1 MGNPV
6 TATLAYGYNLGI
18 PDDFKAAERDEYGGP
33 APTWYNDEGP
43 AFVEQLYDALYAA
56 SGLPAEPNADNR
68 QAAAERHFGVEV
80 AFCGTDEYEGWL
92 LVAAGSEQQA
102 HNADV
107 LVLNL
112 HNLEHPPNEWFDRLT
127 AAVEALDITPVQDWP
142 KWLVFPSLG

>member
-68 QAAAERHFGVEV
+68 QAAAERHFGVEP
-80 AFCGTDEYEGWL
+80 THH
-92 LVAAGSEQQA
+92 AGDRCRHRQRRHGGPGGA
-102 HNADV
+102 IV
-107 LVLNL
+107 LVSSVMSRPSGLG
-112 HNLEHPPNEWFDRLT
+112 PEWSGRE
-127 AAVEALDITPVQDWP
+127 VVPVTPE
-142 KWLVFPSLG
+142 